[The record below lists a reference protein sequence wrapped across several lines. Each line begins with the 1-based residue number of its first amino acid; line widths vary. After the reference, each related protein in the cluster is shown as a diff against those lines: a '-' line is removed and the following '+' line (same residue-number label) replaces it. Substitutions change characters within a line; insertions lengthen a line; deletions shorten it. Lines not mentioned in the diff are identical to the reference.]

1 VSVILVVAALT
12 HLMDDDGGEALTR
25 WPWSASRARAAPAPC
40 SRA

>member
-25 WPWSASRARAAPAPC
+25 
-40 SRA
+40 